1 MSPASRSRVPSRRS
15 RGCGPTVTGCASSPT
30 TRHAPG
36 DARGG
41 VPRDGLELEDDD
53 LQTTPIAAPSSSAG
67 RRVYALVMSAIVPD
81 LAGIELVGDSA
92 DAVLLGGCDETVE
105 PNQVF
110 SYMNLA
116 RAFAEIQAG
125 ADLFC
130 LHKNPGGRPRAARC
144 STVAP
149 SWPRSSTRRASTRR

>member
-1 MSPASRSRVPSRRS
+1 M
-15 RGCGPTVTGCASSPT
+15 G
-30 TRHAPG
+30 H
-36 DARGG
+36 
-41 VPRDGLELEDDD
+41 ELEDDD
-53 LQTTPIAAPSSSAG
+53 LQTTPIAAAEQLGG

-92 DAVLLGGCDETVE
+92 DAVLVGGCDETVE

-116 RAFAEIQAG
+116 RAFSEIQAG

-130 LHKNPGGRPRAARC
+130 LHKNRVVADARAGRC
-144 STVAP
+144 STAAA
-149 SWPRSSTRRASTRR
+149 SWRRSSMRRASRRR